1 MHKNQMYK
9 LGGFQFDARRGTW
22 SLAAPGGRGA
32 PALQH
37 AGCRVQVNGKA
48 YSLVQADSLAVDETG
63 PVKAVGAKLRRLQVT
78 ARFRQPGF
86 TWRLCFDVP
95 AHGVNVRISSTIH
108 NDSASALTLGD
119 CDLLQVE
126 RAAGGVLR
134 LGPHPEQQ
142 RIFAFNGGL
151 GTQRVKQITA
161 DGGEHQTAFLLHLHN
176 PAAQNT
182 LLAGFVTFDRM
193 KTVFTCRYDAR
204 RQAVDCAGGCRFQDY
219 ELKPGAAV
227 RPESLRLELA
237 DDPYAVLTRWADDVA
252 RQYRPRIWRKPPPV
266 GWVGW
271 AWVDKRAE
279 IPEVQVAKNLR
290 AIKTRLAGFGVDY
303 LWMSIVNLKHGLPGN
318 WLEFNRQSFPHGFK
332 NTLQKIIRA
341 GIKPGLWT
349 GFFFVNEAADTFAE
363 NRGNLYRDHATG
375 QPMPRGRWLWA
386 YKARDG
392 HEPPNYQLDC
402 SHPRSLQFL
411 RKVYTAYRRWGIRY
425 YMLDFLDSGPVKDK
439 LMHMDYH
446 DLSMIRGPGIPR
458 RGMLTVRRTAGAGTH
473 LLTAA
478 GSTIVNVGA
487 IDTMRIGMD
496 YGEGR
501 QLQPRF
507 QSYPATYVIN
517 GSYGSSGSPQDNCL
531 QNTAAYFFTH
541 RKLFLNGQNLLTVDH
556 PIPRNEAE
564 FSATLFGMTGSPIML
579 GDALDRIAED
589 RLALIKKVLPR
600 PADWPFPADLFKRV
614 YPDNYARVL
623 AAPVRTGWGE
633 WTVAAVF
640 NLDERAAS
648 TEITL
653 KELRLPEN
661 KKFRVW
667 DFWQDKYCGCVGGAF
682 RVEVPARSCR
692 LLRLSPLAPQPSILG
707 TDMHVRQGQLE
718 LRDVAWDRRTK
729 ALSGTA
735 VRPRGEKGNLYI
747 AAPPGWKLADYR
759 NVFVAKD
766 AHDSTLV
773 IRRPLDFRRGRVAWS
788 VPFAPLNAEEK
799 YWQREHAE
807 KRGESADMAC
817 RPVI

>member
-1 MHKNQMYK
+1 MPKNKTFTQ
-9 LGGFQFDARRGTW
+9 GGFKFDARQGAW
-22 SLAAPGGRGA
+22 SLAAGGPRA
-32 PALQH
+32 AALQN
-37 AGCRVQVNGKA
+37 AGCRLQVNGQTYA
-48 YSLVQADSLAVDETG
+48 LSDADALETAVRGSIRDRQGQSWRLE
-63 PVKAVGAKLRRLQVT
+63 VAAV
-78 ARFRQPGF
+78 FRKPGF
-86 TWRLCFDVP
+86 TWRLRFDVP
-95 AHGVNVRISSTIH
+95 AQGMNVRVSSEVQ
-108 NDSASALTLGD
+108 NDSASALILGD
-119 CDLLQVE
+119 CDLLRIE

-142 RIFAFNGGL
+142 RIFAFTGGL
-151 GTQRVKQITA
+151 GTQRVKNITA
-161 DGGEHQTAFLLHLHN
+161 EAGRHQTSFLLHLHN

-193 KTVFTCRYDAR
+193 KTLFTCRYDAR
-204 RQAVDCAGGCRFQDY
+204 QAAVACTGSCRFQDY
-219 ELKPGAAV
+219 VLKPGAV
-227 RPESLRLELA
+227 VPSETLRVELA
-237 DDPYAVLTRWADDVA
+237 DDPYAVLTRWADAVA

-290 AIKTRLAGFGVDY
+290 ALKTRLAGFGVDY
-303 LWMSIVNLKHGLPGN
+303 LWMSIVNLKDGLPGN
-318 WLEFNRQSFPHGFK
+318 WLEFNERNFPHGFRK
-332 NTLQKIIRA
+332 TVDKIIRA

-349 GFFFVNEAADTFAE
+349 GFFYVNEAADTFAE
-363 NRGNLYRDHATG
+363 NRANLYRDHATG
-375 QPMPRGRWLWA
+375 QPIPRGRWPWA
-386 YKARDG
+386 YKAKDG
-392 HEPPNYQLDC
+392 REPPNYQLDC

-411 RKVYTAYRRWGIRY
+411 QKVYAAYRQWGICY

-446 DLSMIRGPGIPR
+446 DQSLIRGPGIPR

-507 QSYPATYVIN
+507 QSFPATYVIN

-541 RKLFLNGQNLLTVDH
+541 RKLFLNGQNMLTVDH

-564 FSATLFGMTGSPIML
+564 FSTTLFGMTGSPIML
-579 GDALDRIAED
+579 GDALDRMADD

-600 PADWPFPADLFKRV
+600 PPDWPFPADLFKRV
-614 YPDNYARVL
+614 YPDDYARVL
-623 AAPVRTGWGE
+623 AVPVQTEWGK

-640 NLDERAAS
+640 NLDERTAA

-653 KELRLPEN
+653 EELRLPGGKN
-661 KKFRVW
+661 FRVW
-667 DFWQDKYCGCVGGAF
+667 DFWQDKYCGCVSGTF
-682 RVEVPARSCR
+682 RVEVPAKSCR
-692 LLRLSPLAPQPSILG
+692 LLRLSALAPRPAVLG

-718 LRDVAWDRRTK
+718 LRDVVWDRRAK
-729 ALSGTA
+729 VLSGTA
-735 VRPRGEKGNLYI
+735 LRPKGEKGNLYI
-747 AAPPGWKLADYR
+747 AAPTGWKLADYR
-759 NVFVAKD
+759 GVFVAKD
-766 AHDSTLV
+766 ARDSTLV

-788 VPFAPLNAEEK
+788 VPFETLNAEEK
-799 YWQREHAE
+799 YWQREHAK
-807 KRGESADMAC
+807 KRCESQMKEC
-817 RPVI
+817 RTTI